1 MSIRKWFFFNEGFP
15 NEVMQQFPVTWAW
28 LLIMA
33 ASCLSITLL
42 LEAAIGP
49 GEAAV
54 RGGGSGTGTLRI

>member
-1 MSIRKWFFFNEGFP
+1 MENVDCIKMH
-15 NEVMQQFPVTWAW
+15 NEVLQQFPVTWAW

-54 RGGGSGTGTLRI
+54 RGGGSGTGILRI